1 MREPSTA
8 FQPGQSWPHRGRM
21 HTLVGITLTFPRTA
35 TLRDNLTG
43 EYVEVELLGAL
54 RDHTLW
60 VTPERPDREDL
71 ATRLDLLSPRN
82 RTTAMERAG
91 HIREVLTGSRTGDP
105 FDPATCDH
113 HYDPGKHSLED
124 RMQRKIRDLAGV
136 RGYSRSSLFEFRR
149 IYESTGGDISALAP
163 HGIPVPSDPRTGLE
177 PELLDAVQTIVA
189 DLHTEGYSSMDES
202 SRLVHLKR
210 RLLNGGIDRSHPV
223 MKKRRLTKLMKFLE
237 RGVPVD
243 NAEQRRNEA
252 SRTVSYARRPKAT
265 QFLERVEVDATQLN
279 TFVHDPDADTD
290 AVFRPYV
297 LVAICCATK
306 LITIRV
312 CAKQPTTRD
321 VKLLLFDMLRP
332 VVLPDLPRD
341 HQLMLGVPKT
351 VIIRQADEIGAV
363 VIDNGREMLNVSTVD
378 LAMRFGIR
386 IEGCRA
392 RTGSD
397 KGLVESANL
406 TLDRVQ
412 QWFEGYIGRR
422 PHKRGAKVSPAL
434 SYLALEMILQE
445 YAHGFHPHLPH
456 TGLPVDPH
464 GTQLLTP
471 AQAYERCFIRGSASD
486 GAVHPDDVFQLLDSD
501 VVAVSSD
508 GVRHK
513 GLKFN
518 APELRDIVREDD
530 STCKYASSIRIFFD
544 TADRSR
550 VFSYSSH
557 HERWFQLQAIH
568 DNGQALGPCSDILM
582 EDYIDYLRTKA
593 LTEDQI
599 LDVRVAF
606 VQFIEHVIQ
615 TQPLRYALDRAYL
628 HSSLP
633 EPTGDPGAHYAYPE
647 DRDRNADFLVDS
659 EAFLA
664 DDHDLT
670 STEDF

>member
-1 MREPSTA
+1 MRELSTA
-8 FQPGQSWPHRGRM
+8 FQPGQSWPHNGRM

-35 TLRDNLTG
+35 TLRDNVTG

-60 VTPERPDREDL
+60 VTPERADHKDL
-71 ATRLDLLSPRN
+71 ATQLDLLSPQN
-82 RTTAMERAG
+82 RDKAMERAG
-91 HIREVLTGSRTGDP
+91 HIREVLTGNRTGHP
-105 FDPATCDH
+105 FDPSTCDPR
-113 HYDPGKHSLED
+113 YDPGLYSLEV
-124 RMQRKIRDLAGV
+124 RMQKKVDDLAGV
-136 RGYSRSSLFEFRR
+136 RGYSRSSLFDFRR
-149 IYESTGGDISALAP
+149 IYESTGGDVAALAP
-163 HGIPVPSDPRTGLE
+163 HGIPVPHDPRTGLG
-177 PELLDAVQTIVA
+177 PELLDAVQTIVS
-189 DLHTEGYSSMDES
+189 DLHTESYSSMDES

-210 RLLNGGIDRSHPV
+210 RLLEGGVPPSHPV
-223 MKKRRLTKLMKFLE
+223 MKKRRLTKLMKFFE
-237 RGVPVD
+237 RGVPTA
-243 NAEQRRNEA
+243 NAEQRRNQA
-252 SRTVSYARRPKAT
+252 SRTVSYSRRPRAT

-279 TFVHDPDADTD
+279 MFVHDPDTGTS
-290 AVFRPYV
+290 FRPYV

-332 VVLPDLPRD
+332 VVLPDIARD

-422 PHKRGAKVSPAL
+422 PHKRGAKVTPAL
-434 SYLALEMILQE
+434 SYPALEMILQE
-445 YAHGFHPHLPH
+445 YAHGYHPHLPH

-508 GVRHK
+508 GVRHR

-530 STCKYASSIRIFFD
+530 PTCKYASSIRIFFD
-544 TADRSR
+544 PADRSR
-550 VFSYSSH
+550 VFSYSIH
-557 HERWFQLQAIH
+557 HERWFQLLAIH

-582 EDYIDYLRTKA
+582 DDYIDYLRTKA
-593 LTEDQI
+593 LTEDQM

-633 EPTGDPGAHYAYPE
+633 EPTGDLGAHYAYPE
-647 DRDRNADFLVDS
+647 DLDRNADFIVDS
-659 EAFLA
+659 DMFLA
-664 DDHDLT
+664 HDHDLT
-670 STEDF
+670 STEEF